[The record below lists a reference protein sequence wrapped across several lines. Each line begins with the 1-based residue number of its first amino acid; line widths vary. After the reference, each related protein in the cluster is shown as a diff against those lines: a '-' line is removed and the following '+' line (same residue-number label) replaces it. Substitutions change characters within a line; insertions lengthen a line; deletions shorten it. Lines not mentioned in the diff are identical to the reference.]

1 MVACFS
7 ADNFMYISLTNYITI
22 ESYKINPVFNHV
34 TNVKLQLAYL
44 IALWYSN
51 KMVVW
56 ERYVVWER

>member
-1 MVACFS
+1 MYFGFRMSDYYGMIACFS

-44 IALWYSN
+44 IALW
-51 KMVVW
+51 
-56 ERYVVWER
+56 